1 MPMFALNFLK
11 SIQLDQIQ
19 QPLLKNALLL
29 KTELVVQCIYAV
41 RIPGGLTPPWKFK
54 EKLELCFLGS
64 GDVLHEDVERTY
76 KR

>member
-41 RIPGGLTPPWKFK
+41 RIPGGLTPP
-54 EKLELCFLGS
+54 
-64 GDVLHEDVERTY
+64 
-76 KR
+76 